1 MKDSDAAAL
10 KEDGYLV
17 LKELDNGK
25 SIAVTR
31 MFASTALCLMTEDY
45 NDKAVKRY
53 WDGRERRFC
62 YQHHVEAV
70 LAGLLWDGT
79 SDPKGDWVKEK
90 SPGVERLNPR
100 FNDPDFL
107 GGDKSDGNDPP
118 I

>member
-1 MKDSDAAAL
+1 MGQRSLYPYPPKSTASWQPWSAPTGGFLDLLDPRRPAVKDSDAAAL

-70 LAGLLWDGT
+70 LAGLLW
-79 SDPKGDWVKEK
+79 
-90 SPGVERLNPR
+90 
-100 FNDPDFL
+100 
-107 GGDKSDGNDPP
+107 
-118 I
+118 